1 MRKYRM
7 RPIDV
12 SIIRR
17 FAEEFAF
24 GKNGFSLIQISPY
37 FANYDQSVPS
47 PGEGYAKPT
56 KIDHFITCVNSL
68 SPKNQRYALYDLCD
82 NPPEMKGPVP
92 GKTIRKELLAQLAQG
107 DGVSPLAV
115 ELSSISL
122 QGICNDWFTAASRIT
137 STPSSAIT
145 AARALLESTCKTI
158 LSELNENP
166 VSDGNLPKLFKQT
179 RKALGIDI
187 VKSVSQEITQLITGL
202 TSIINGFSA
211 LSNKAGD
218 RHGLVGGTEIRDQTI
233 ASIVVHS
240 SGTLSL
246 FLCQTYKDKQRLK
259 NS

>member
-1 MRKYRM
+1 M
-7 RPIDV
+7 RPIDG

-24 GKNGFSLIQISPY
+24 GKKGFSLIQISPY
-37 FANYDQSVPS
+37 FANYEKSVPS
-47 PGEGYAKPT
+47 PEEGYATPT
-56 KIDHFITCVNSL
+56 KIGHFVTCVNSL
-68 SPKNQRYALYDLCD
+68 SPKNQRYALFDLCD
-82 NPPEMKGPVP
+82 DPPEMKGLVP
-92 GKTIRKELLAQLAQG
+92 SVNIRKELLHQLVQG

-115 ELSSISL
+115 KLSSITL
-122 QGICNDWFTAASRIT
+122 RGIRNDWFTAASRIT

-158 LSELNENP
+158 LTELKENP
-166 VSDGNLPKLFKQT
+166 VSGGNLPKLFKQT
-179 RKALGIDI
+179 RKAIGIDT
-187 VKSVSQEITQLITGL
+187 VKNVSQEVTQLITGL
-202 TSIINGFSA
+202 TSVVDGFSA

-218 RHGLVGGTEIRDQTI
+218 RHGLAGGTEIRNQTI
-233 ASIVVHS
+233 ASIVVHT